1 MKEVVTKTVTTSKKK
16 MRFSKKVFIVCLL
29 TLIVFTTI
37 SVGFQAIYGMELS
50 ATLIDKFFTVMGIEF
65 GSLALIKVF
74 ETFGD
79 RKNSKEENINDIE
92 GDV

>member
-16 MRFSKKVFIVCLL
+16 MRFSKKVFIVCFL
-29 TLIVFTTI
+29 TLIVFTAI
-37 SVGFQAIYGMELS
+37 SVGFQAIYGVELS

-92 GDV
+92 SDV

>member
-1 MKEVVTKTVTTSKKK
+1 
-16 MRFSKKVFIVCLL
+16 
-29 TLIVFTTI
+29 
-37 SVGFQAIYGMELS
+37 
-50 ATLIDKFFTVMGIEF
+50 MGIEF